1 MKAYFTHSIT
11 RSFAL
16 YLLAACW
23 VLTAFRAQAQEVTIT
38 GTVKELST
46 GQTMPGVNVTVKG
59 TQTGTITDID
69 GKYSVSAPVG
79 GTLIF
84 SFIGYENLEKV
95 VTSAT
100 TIDADLKEFIES
112 LDEVVVIGYGTSTKK
127 EVTGSVASLKAKDFN
142 QGNFNDP
149 MGLIQGK
156 VAGLSISKP
165 DGADPMAGY
174 SIILRGTNTLM
185 AGQGPLI
192 IIDGV
197 IGGDLKNINF
207 QDVETFDVLKD
218 GSAAAIYGTRGTNG
232 VIIITTKHAR
242 SGQTRIEYSAQV
254 SAQVANRRVEN
265 LSADEFRSAIETYQ
279 PSKAASSLYGAKT
292 DWFKEITRDMP
303 ISFQH
308 NIALSGGTDKFSHR
322 TSFVIS
328 DDKGLLKDNESRR
341 MLLRSNIKQKAF
353 DDRLELDLNFTNNI
367 RTYKPANYDLFYQA
381 FIQNPTQPV
390 YDPGNA
396 NTGGYSMVSALEYYN
411 PVAMLNER
419 KRDGKTT
426 DVVINLRA
434 TLKITDKLNVVSF
447 ISTQKSAW
455 EDNSYK
461 TQFYPGSLGKGGEAE
476 ISNGRSDQHQYETTV
491 NYGTS
496 FGDHSLEAVGGYS
509 YQEFQSNNSYMG
521 NYGFDTDIYLYD
533 NIGAGSA
540 LTLGTADM
548 GSYRDMSKLI
558 SLFGRVKY
566 NYREKYLASAS
577 LRREGSSRF
586 GMNRKW
592 GWFQAVS
599 VGWRLNQEDFM
610 SNITWIDEL
619 KLRAGYGVTGNQDFS
634 SYQSLVLLT
643 RAGRFFY
650 NGEWINS
657 YEPASNPNPYLRWEK
672 KQELDIGI
680 DFGILHNRITGTLD
694 YYSRKTTDLLY
705 KYEVSV
711 PPYLYKELLTNVGAI
726 SNKGIELTVNT
737 LAVKRNNF
745 QWNTILTASHNSNK
759 LDKLSNAEFTAK
771 SVEMGF
777 IGGAIGVYAQ
787 RMEEGKTLGT
797 FYGPVWLG
805 VDEFGN
811 DMFKNANPIG
821 EVNKN
826 DWEKIGN
833 AYPVVSLGWS
843 NSLNYKNWNLSFT
856 FRSSIGGKVL
866 NTYRLY
872 YENWSAIGVRNIV
885 KSQLD
890 NPKFTADATYSSKYL
905 ENATFVKLDN
915 ITLGYN
921 FNLDFKYISK
931 LSVYGSAQNVLMITG
946 YKGLDPEVSLSGLT
960 PGIEY
965 RSYYPRTTSV
975 TLGLNATF

>member
-16 YLLAACW
+16 YLLTACW
-23 VLTAFRAQAQEVTIT
+23 VLTAFPAQAQEVTIT

-79 GTLIF
+79 GTLVF
-84 SFIGYENLEKV
+84 SFIGYENVEKV

-174 SIILRGTNTLM
+174 QILLRGTNTLI

-197 IGGDLKNINF
+197 IGADLKNINF

-254 SAQVANRRVEN
+254 SAQVASRRVEN
-265 LSADEFRSAIETYQ
+265 LSADEFKSAIETYQ
-279 PSKAASSLYGAKT
+279 PSKASNLYGAST
-292 DWFKEITRDMP
+292 DWFKEITRDIP

-381 FIQNPTQPV
+381 FIQNPTQPI
-390 YDPGNA
+390 YDPGNTE
-396 NTGGYSMVSALEYYN
+396 TGGYSMVSALEYYN

-434 TLKITDKLNVVSF
+434 TVKITDKLNWVNF
-447 ISTQKSAW
+447 FSTQKSAW

-476 ISNGRSDQHQYETTV
+476 INNGRSDQHQYESTV

-496 FGDHSLEAVGGYS
+496 FGDHSVEAVGGYS
-509 YQEFQSNNSYMG
+509 YQEFQANSSYMG
-521 NYGFDTDIYLYD
+521 NFGFDTDIYSYN

-540 LTLGTADM
+540 RTLGTADM
-548 GSYRDMSKLI
+548 GSNREVSKLI
-558 SLFGRVKY
+558 SMFGRLKY
-566 NYREKYLASAS
+566 NYREKYLVSAS
-577 LRREGSSRF
+577 MRREGSSRF
-586 GMNRKW
+586 GANRKW
-592 GWFQAVS
+592 GWFPAVS

-610 SNITWIDEL
+610 SNVSWINEM
-619 KLRAGYGVTGNQDFS
+619 KLRVGYGVTGNQDFS
-634 SYQSLVLLT
+634 NYQSLVLLAM
-643 RAGRFFY
+643 AGRFFY

-657 YEPASNPNPYLRWEK
+657 YEPASNPNPDLRWEK

-680 DFGILHNRITGTLD
+680 DFSIFQNRITGTLD
-694 YYSRKTTDLLY
+694 YYSRKISDVLY
-705 KYEVSV
+705 KYPVPV
-711 PPYLYKELLTNVGAI
+711 PPYLYPEIMANVGAI
-726 SNKGIELTVNT
+726 SNQGIELTVNT
-737 LAVKRNNF
+737 LAMKRNNF
-745 QWNTILTASHNSNK
+745 QWNTIFTASHNTNM
-759 LDKLSNAEFTAK
+759 LDKLSNEQFTTK

-777 IGGAIGVYAQ
+777 IGGAIGVNSQ
-787 RMEEGKTLGT
+787 RMEEGKSLGT

-805 VDEFGN
+805 VDETGN
-811 DMFKNANPIG
+811 DVFKNANPVG
-821 EVNKN
+821 DVNKN
-826 DWEKIGN
+826 DWEKIGT

-866 NTYRLY
+866 NTYRVY

-915 ITLGYN
+915 VTLGYN
-921 FNLDFKYISK
+921 FNIDFKYISK

-946 YKGLDPEVSLSGLT
+946 YKGLDPEVNLGGLT